1 MTQPTETTPMP
12 YRFGLDEPRRFR
24 NRFYHIANKR
34 YKASPARRN
43 VPQIRK
49 KGEVR
54 LQWGLDDITPD
65 YDRTVTFQ
73 TKTEAIREMHALG
86 NYTRLTDK
94 YPIRNKHRWVY
105 GSGEVLPMKS
115 KPVQI
120 KRVVPKSKP
129 VFTEIIP
136 EPGDPEVGLMDFH
149 RPRTASLSRKVSLG

>member
-1 MTQPTETTPMP
+1 MTQPTETIQMP
-12 YRFGLDEPRRFR
+12 YRFGLDKPRRFR

-94 YPIRNKHRWVY
+94 YPIRTSIDGCTV
-105 GSGEVLPMKS
+105 
-115 KPVQI
+115 
-120 KRVVPKSKP
+120 RV
-129 VFTEIIP
+129 
-136 EPGDPEVGLMDFH
+136 
-149 RPRTASLSRKVSLG
+149 RYYR